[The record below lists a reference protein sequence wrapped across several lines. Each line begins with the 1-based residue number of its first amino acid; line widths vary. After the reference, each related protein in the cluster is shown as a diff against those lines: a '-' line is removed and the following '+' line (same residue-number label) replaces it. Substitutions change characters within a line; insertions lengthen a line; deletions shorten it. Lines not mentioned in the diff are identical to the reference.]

1 MGGQSAA
8 VSGRGHLL
16 AHLPVVHAP
25 DPGRVSQHG
34 LELVMAVCSH
44 FEVHREPVGKRVMAA
59 VMPAD
64 DALRDTAGRPG

>member
-1 MGGQSAA
+1 M
-8 VSGRGHLL
+8 
-16 AHLPVVHAP
+16 VHAP

-59 VMPAD
+59 VMLAD
-64 DALRDTAGRPG
+64 DALGDTAGRPG